1 MEINVESMFGE
12 VEVFM
17 SEMEGQ
23 LGIVLIS
30 GEAEV
35 SMSATEDRL
44 VSSVSDIRGGT
55 GTSCG
60 DGPRML

>member
-1 MEINVESMFGE
+1 
-12 VEVFM
+12 M

-55 GTSCG
+55 GTSYG